1 MLPGLDVCV
10 SAPKAVL
17 CQWGGGRGEGE
28 ALLGRDK
35 LPLSVYAGFL
45 VCPGVGFSRRLTLG
59 PPPNPH
65 PFIHVCTHT
74 LQGTWACRKKGR
86 RPVQSPSDPHSS
98 PPPPLSVGAW
108 KPLGAW
114 VVPALA
120 LHDRLGIPGRSRPPL
135 PAKPHSGLA
144 APRGREDVAAAPSLL
159 PSRFR
164 GCRKGPADRGLAP
177 GTPTSPTPIPSTAL
191 ASGEATGLALRFPAS
206 FPSPRRLSHCFSFP
220 RASPCGARPG
230 NWGEEGCECPYM
242 CSCVCICVCV
252 HLSVSGMSMYLCVS
266 LCVSVW
272 AYVCLQVCL

>member
-1 MLPGLDVCV
+1 M
-10 SAPKAVL
+10 
-17 CQWGGGRGEGE
+17 
-28 ALLGRDK
+28 LGRDK

-98 PPPPLSVGAW
+98 PPAPLSVGAW

-114 VVPALA
+114 VAPALA

-144 APRGREDVAAAPSLL
+144 APRGREDVAAAPSLP

-206 FPSPRRLSHCFSFP
+206 FPSPAGSHIVFLFQELLHVELGQETGERRA
-220 RASPCGARPG
+220 ASVRICVRV
-230 NWGEEGCECPYM
+230 CVYV
-242 CSCVCICVCV
+242 CVCIC
-252 HLSVSGMSMYLCVS
+252 LSQG
-266 LCVSVW
+266 
-272 AYVCLQVCL
+272 